1 MRLMAATVA
10 HKQENDMQ
18 DWRWMTAADLGRAIG
33 AGQID
38 PVALTEVYLDA
49 IDAHEFRDRIY
60 ARVMHDRA
68 RAEAKAASA
77 RAKAG
82 MRRSAL
88 DGVPVS
94 WKDLF
99 DTAGV
104 GTEAGTAL
112 MAGRVPDQD
121 AEMLKAATAAGLV
134 CLGKTHM
141 SEIAFSGLG
150 LNPITATPPC
160 VNDHE
165 AVPGG
170 SSSGAATSVAFGLA
184 AAGIGSDTGGSV
196 RIPSAWN
203 DLVGLK
209 TTHGRLSLEGVVPL
223 CLTFDTVGPLC
234 RSVEDANLLLAVLE
248 GGKPADLA
256 GCSLEG
262 LRFMVLDTIVFD
274 EIRGAPRDAF
284 EDAVN
289 RLQAA
294 GAQIE
299 HRAFP
304 ALADAFAQ
312 AGNLYA
318 ADSYGWWR
326 DLVEAHPEKMFPQ
339 ILERVRGGK
348 AVGGA
353 DYCAGWNLLR
363 DIRKQY
369 HAETAQFDAVIMPTA
384 PIVPPNAER
393 LLADD
398 AYYKS
403 ENLLALRNT
412 RVANLMDVCSV
423 TLPTGVPS
431 CGIMLNGQNRTEAA
445 LLRVAAAVEGAL
457 RSASSEYLHSCLD

>member
-1 MRLMAATVA
+1 
-10 HKQENDMQ
+10 MQ

-33 AGQID
+33 AGEID
-38 PVALTEVYLDA
+38 PVALTDVYLDA
-49 IDAHEFRDRIY
+49 IDAHEFRDRIF
-60 ARVMHDRA
+60 ARVTHNRA
-68 RAEAKAASA
+68 RAEAAAASE
-77 RAKAG
+77 RAKSG
-82 MRRSAL
+82 FRRGPL

-104 GTEAGTAL
+104 ATEAGTAL
-112 MAGRVPDQD
+112 MEGRVPTQD
-121 AEMLKAATAAGLV
+121 ALVLQNATAAGLV

-165 AVPGG
+165 AVAGG

-209 TTHGRLSLEGVVPL
+209 TTHGRLSLDGVVPL

-234 RSVEDANLLLAVLE
+234 RSVEDAALLYAALE
-248 GGKPADLA
+248 GEKAVDL
-256 GCSLEG
+256 GHTDLKG
-262 LRFMVLDTIVFD
+262 VRLMVLDTIVPD
-274 EIRGAPRDAF
+274 DVRDAPRAAFQSAVERLQNAGAIVEHRYFSQLFDAF
-284 EDAVN
+284 NV
-289 RLQAA
+289 
-294 GAQIE
+294 
-299 HRAFP
+299 
-304 ALADAFAQ
+304 

-326 DLVEAHPEKMFPQ
+326 DLVEANPEKMFPQ

-348 AVGGA
+348 DVSGP
-353 DYCAGWNLLR
+353 DYVAGWNLLR

-369 HAETAQFDAVIMPTA
+369 AAEVAQFDAVIMPTA
-384 PIVPPNAER
+384 PILPPHADR
-393 LLADD
+393 LLSDD
-398 AYYKS
+398 EYYKA

-412 RVANLMDVCSV
+412 RVANLLDLTSV

-431 CGIMLNGQNRTEAA
+431 CGIMFNGQNGGEAA
-445 LLRVAAAVEGAL
+445 LLRLCAAAEQAL
-457 RSASSEYLHSCLD
+457 A